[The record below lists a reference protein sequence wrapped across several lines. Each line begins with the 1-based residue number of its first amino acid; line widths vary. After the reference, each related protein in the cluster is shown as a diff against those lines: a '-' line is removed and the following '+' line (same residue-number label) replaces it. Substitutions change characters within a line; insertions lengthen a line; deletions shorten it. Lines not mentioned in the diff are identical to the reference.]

1 MPKKV
6 YLYKA
11 AREALG
17 LDPGCTYDKD
27 GNLVPYEPKNEAE
40 VKPDERTI

>member
-11 AREALG
+11 VREALG
-17 LDPGCTYDKD
+17 LDLSYTYDKD
-27 GNLVPYEPKNEAE
+27 GNLVPYEPKKEAE
-40 VKPDERTI
+40 AKPK